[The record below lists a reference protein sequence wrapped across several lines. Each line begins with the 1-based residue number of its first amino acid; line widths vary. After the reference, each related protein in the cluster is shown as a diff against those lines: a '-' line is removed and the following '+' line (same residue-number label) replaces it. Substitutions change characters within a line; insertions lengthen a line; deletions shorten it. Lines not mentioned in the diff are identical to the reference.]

1 MRHTSQCAV
10 SSQPP
15 TIISPIYVFSMGGL
29 DQSGPIFAS
38 PLHRQSPLSR
48 EGCVHTPAINEGC
61 TRSLRISHT
70 SRRTSLQP
78 VPKAQVPC
86 TPYRPPNRTGVI
98 PVPALA
104 LPPRPGPRRA
114 QRVCRF
120 AAALQSAPTNALPQH
135 GQHLLSEGTV
145 YNYMY
150 FGCLNRVYREGACV
164 HSLTCP
170 STDTAT
176 TSSLRNASFR
186 LRNVRI
192 VLRNVSFRRAAA
204 SLGVQA
210 RLERVEQAQ
219 HTLHAPSL

>member
-1 MRHTSQCAV
+1 MLTAPSTERTRYQTGPDTRYIYTVHGIWYTQCV
-10 SSQPP
+10 SGIWYIQRVLYL
-15 TIISPIYVFSMGGL
+15 TAIT
-29 DQSGPIFAS
+29 
-38 PLHRQSPLSR
+38 
-48 EGCVHTPAINEGC
+48 TPAINEGC

-70 SRRTSLQP
+70 SRRTPLQP

-210 RLERVEQAQ
+210 RLQRVEQAQ